1 MPAQVI
7 DLTNLAASDG
17 FIIQGDLAGYSVSSA
32 GDVNGDG
39 IDDLIVGAPDG
50 GDGNAGEAYV
60 IFGRSTG
67 FGVDVSGRRV
77 IDLATLSAS
86 DGFIIQGDAALDYAG
101 RSVSNAGDVN
111 GDGIDDLIVGAPSGD
126 DGGYDAGEAY
136 VIFGRTNVF
145 GVDVGGRQVIA
156 LTNLSASDGFIIQ
169 GDADYDY
176 AGRSVSN
183 AGDVN
188 GDGIDDLI
196 VGALGGDDG
205 DYNAGEAYVIFGRTT
220 GFGVDVGGRQVIDL
234 ANLSASDGFII
245 QGDAN
250 YDNAGRSVSSA
261 GDVNGDGIDDLIVG
275 AYRGNDGGTNAGEAY
290 VIFGRTTGFGVD
302 VGGRQV
308 IDLESLSAS
317 DGFIIQGDA
326 NYDNAGRSVSSA
338 GDVNG
343 DGIDDLIVGAY
354 RGNDGGTNAG
364 EAYVIFG
371 RTTGFGVDV
380 GGRQV
385 IDLESLSASD
395 GFIIQGDAAS
405 DYAGISVS
413 NAGDVNGDGIDDLI
427 VGAFG
432 SNDGG
437 TDAGEAYVIFGRT
450 TGFGVDIG
458 GRQVIDLAT
467 LSSSDGLIIQ
477 GDAAFDEAGI
487 SVSAAGDVNG
497 DGIDDLIVGARD
509 NDVGGGNAGA
519 AYVIYGSTSFGAAG
533 PINGTAE
540 GETLSGTAGSD
551 VINGLGGDDVLDGGA
566 GADTMRGGEENDI
579 YVVDDAG
586 DVVEEMTGEGGRDSV
601 ETNLASYTL
610 TANVENLEFTG
621 AGAFNGTGNAEANII
636 VGGAMG
642 DTLGGL
648 DGDDT
653 LGGEAGDDTLNGG
666 NGSDRL
672 NGGVGADTMNGEAG
686 NDRMIVDNAGDVANG
701 GDGID
706 TVEISAAGLDY
717 AVASDVEIIRNISG
731 GDLILAL
738 NALANTY
745 GGSATGNDVVFAG
758 DGQDSVYG
766 RGGDD
771 ELFGQG
777 GNDYLFGEAGMDLL
791 VGGNDND
798 LLYGGADSDTLS
810 GGSGTDTLYGE
821 AGNDRLVGGAGID
834 ILNGG
839 LGADSYEFDAGDTG
853 STIATADRIQ
863 GYNQGQGDVIDLSGA
878 GLSSFIG
885 GAVFGNVAGQVRSEV
900 IGGNTFV
907 MGDVDG
913 NGVADFIV
921 RIDGVVMLGSGDF
934 VFVSG

>member
-7 DLTNLAASDG
+7 DLSTLAASDG

-250 YDNAGRSVSSA
+250 YDNAGRSVSNA
-261 GDVNGDGIDDLIVG
+261 GDVNGDGIDDFIVG
-275 AYRGNDGGTNAGEAY
+275 AHYGNDGGTDAGEAY

-326 NYDNAGRSVSSA
+326 NYDNAGRSVSNA

-343 DGIDDLIVGAY
+343 DGIDDFIVGAHY
-354 RGNDGGTNAG
+354 GNDGGTDAG